1 MKSVSV
7 EVKDKTGAGS
17 SFFKSIGTGAGICI
31 GVCVGIIILIVI
43 LAFLVAL
50 TTPSVK
56 DSSNKIAGIDSNNL
70 PISNGTTTTT
80 VKNDFQAS
88 YLRSPVTI
96 DGVMVKVLNAYS
108 VNGQN
113 NKNYY
118 LEMSFENN
126 GTKDVYTPSL
136 SEVQLEDADKYV
148 AEAGYIF
155 SSSIDDFPSTK
166 KLSPQQKVKGFLVFN
181 INKSYVPVSL
191 VLKNWNLFDNDK
203 LVRWTILNTDIQTVD
218 CFVDSDCSD

>member
-1 MKSVSV
+1 
-7 EVKDKTGAGS
+7 
-17 SFFKSIGTGAGICI
+17 
-31 GVCVGIIILIVI
+31 
-43 LAFLVAL
+43 
-50 TTPSVK
+50 
-56 DSSNKIAGIDSNNL
+56 
-70 PISNGTTTTT
+70 
-80 VKNDFQAS
+80 
-88 YLRSPVTI
+88 
-96 DGVMVKVLNAYS
+96 MVKVLNAYS

-218 CFVDSDCSD
+218 CFVDSDCSDYTKQCSSINKCTWKKGYCGNISDCEQGQACTYGMCISVN

>member
-126 GTKDVYTPSL
+126 GTRCIHT
-136 SEVQLEDADKYV
+136 
-148 AEAGYIF
+148 
-155 SSSIDDFPSTK
+155 
-166 KLSPQQKVKGFLVFN
+166 
-181 INKSYVPVSL
+181 
-191 VLKNWNLFDNDK
+191 
-203 LVRWTILNTDIQTVD
+203 
-218 CFVDSDCSD
+218 